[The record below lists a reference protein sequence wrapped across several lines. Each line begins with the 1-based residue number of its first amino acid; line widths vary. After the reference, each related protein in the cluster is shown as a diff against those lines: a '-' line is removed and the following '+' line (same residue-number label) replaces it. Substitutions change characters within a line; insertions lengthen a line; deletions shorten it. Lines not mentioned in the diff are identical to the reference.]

1 MAYAAY
7 WMALS
12 ETSQAPPKPAAQ
24 VSTVKPAEFEKA
36 PLGAAMTTKPGV
48 VTTATATGSG
58 MEAGGTAKVEAAGK
72 ASPKAKA
79 ETAPT
84 SQAKVTSTVPS
95 PAAGKAASAA
105 VTKPAD
111 ASKSSTATTTVKAD
125 APKADSGKTSKPA
138 AAGNVSVQ
146 GKKEDAKTTQ
156 TKVQVEVAPAAAKV
170 AKEASV
176 DDPFAALGETLAS
189 ADPVTPKQPVYTGPE
204 VHEHEVTSEKGHKCG
219 ERDDTLPPG
228 YRFDKTAPAPADA
241 KPKDVPKPMS
251 NDEALES
258 LSSGF
263 MMSSPPPG
271 AKEQKVEKSAA
282 AASVA
287 VSPTPPAD
295 KKPRMEKTSD
305 VSPKAATPPAAST
318 KAAPPVAVCPA
329 PPADKK
335 AKIDTSAA
343 DFSLEAAVSAKPA
356 NTQLKSDKK
365 VESGA
370 DKTTKGA
377 KSAAASKPKVEK
389 GDSMSDALSALGD
402 LLPENKPEPES
413 PKVRPEDVV
422 SEDKLKKEKGMRV
435 GEREDSLPPDYR
447 FKEEDLKKHPA
458 PEPEP
463 TIGTGE
469 ALDFL
474 SGDFTTPSSAP
485 AIQAPVVTP
494 SAAPAQKAPPPPAT
508 DKKAKKTDKGSE
520 EFSLEAGL
528 SAASAQKVE
537 SGVPPG
543 ADKTTKGEK
552 SAAAAKPKMEKG
564 DSMSDA
570 LGALGDLLPEN
581 KPEPE
586 SPKLRSEDVI
596 SEAKVKKEKG
606 MRVGEREDSLPSDYR
621 FKEEDLKK
629 HPAPEKEPTM
639 DSGEALDFLSGD
651 FTTSSTAPAVQAPA
665 VTSSAAPAQV
675 KVENVSALDVLS
687 GDFVA
692 PSKSSGVQATAP
704 PSDKHPE
711 QKHQSTAAV
720 KHTEA
725 TKAETGGSLPL
736 DALSALGDTLALDE
750 PKKPESP
757 KLRPEDIVSEGTV
770 IKEKGVFVGEREDS
784 LPPAY
789 RFNKE
794 ELNQLPPPEPEPTM
808 ETGDAL
814 DFLSGDFVASSTAP
828 AVQAPVVASS
838 AAPAQDCDDA
848 LNALAGDFVAST
860 VAAAVKSAPS
870 TGAGAGAQAQ
880 LTESSALD
888 ALSDTL
894 KDITPAPQPTPP
906 PAKDLVKEK
915 KAVEEK
921 LVKMGERDNSLPPEY
936 RPTEEDLKKFKEAKK
951 NEPPTPTKDKMD
963 DKMALDLLSDD
974 FTAAPQPTA
983 PTASCTT
990 KLELDSEPLKPMAPP
1005 VLPHALESKSSVEK
1019 PKGKSKSKSKSKA
1032 QKTEAAADPCD
1043 TKVPSAPLSKDVV
1056 PKSTAK
1062 GGKC

>member
-1 MAYAAY
+1 MGQILSWIRGPRDAP
-7 WMALS
+7 ALGDSSVEEQS

-665 VTSSAAPAQV
+665 VTSSAAPAQ
-675 KVENVSALDVLS
+675 
-687 GDFVA
+687 
-692 PSKSSGVQATAP
+692 
-704 PSDKHPE
+704 
-711 QKHQSTAAV
+711 
-720 KHTEA
+720 
-725 TKAETGGSLPL
+725 
-736 DALSALGDTLALDE
+736 
-750 PKKPESP
+750 
-757 KLRPEDIVSEGTV
+757 
-770 IKEKGVFVGEREDS
+770 
-784 LPPAY
+784 
-789 RFNKE
+789 
-794 ELNQLPPPEPEPTM
+794 
-808 ETGDAL
+808 
-814 DFLSGDFVASSTAP
+814 
-828 AVQAPVVASS
+828 
-838 AAPAQDCDDA
+838 DCDDA

>member
-1 MAYAAY
+1 MGQILSWIRGPRDAP
-7 WMALS
+7 ALGDSSVEEQS

-24 VSTVKPAEFEKA
+24 VSTVKPAEFE
-36 PLGAAMTTKPGV
+36 
-48 VTTATATGSG
+48 
-58 MEAGGTAKVEAAGK
+58 
-72 ASPKAKA
+72 
-79 ETAPT
+79 
-84 SQAKVTSTVPS
+84 
-95 PAAGKAASAA
+95 
-105 VTKPAD
+105 
-111 ASKSSTATTTVKAD
+111 
-125 APKADSGKTSKPA
+125 
-138 AAGNVSVQ
+138 
-146 GKKEDAKTTQ
+146 
-156 TKVQVEVAPAAAKV
+156 VQVEVAPAAAKV

-422 SEDKLKKEKGMRV
+422 SEDKL
-435 GEREDSLPPDYR
+435 
-447 FKEEDLKKHPA
+447 
-458 PEPEP
+458 
-463 TIGTGE
+463 
-469 ALDFL
+469 
-474 SGDFTTPSSAP
+474 
-485 AIQAPVVTP
+485 
-494 SAAPAQKAPPPPAT
+494 
-508 DKKAKKTDKGSE
+508 
-520 EFSLEAGL
+520 
-528 SAASAQKVE
+528 
-537 SGVPPG
+537 
-543 ADKTTKGEK
+543 
-552 SAAAAKPKMEKG
+552 
-564 DSMSDA
+564 
-570 LGALGDLLPEN
+570 
-581 KPEPE
+581 
-586 SPKLRSEDVI
+586 
-596 SEAKVKKEKG
+596 KKEKG

-1019 PKGKSKSKSKSKA
+1019 PKA

>member
-1 MAYAAY
+1 M
-7 WMALS
+7 S
-12 ETSQAPPKPAAQ
+12 ETSQAPPKLAAQ
-24 VSTVKPAEFEKA
+24 VSTVKPAEFE
-36 PLGAAMTTKPGV
+36 
-48 VTTATATGSG
+48 
-58 MEAGGTAKVEAAGK
+58 
-72 ASPKAKA
+72 
-79 ETAPT
+79 
-84 SQAKVTSTVPS
+84 
-95 PAAGKAASAA
+95 
-105 VTKPAD
+105 
-111 ASKSSTATTTVKAD
+111 
-125 APKADSGKTSKPA
+125 
-138 AAGNVSVQ
+138 
-146 GKKEDAKTTQ
+146 
-156 TKVQVEVAPAAAKV
+156 VQVEVASAAAKV

-189 ADPVTPKQPVYTGPE
+189 ADPLTPKQPVYTGPE

-219 ERDDTLPPG
+219 EREDSLPPG
-228 YRFDKTAPAPADA
+228 YRFDKTAPAPADV

-282 AASVA
+282 AAPVA

-318 KAAPPVAVCPA
+318 KSVPPVAVCPA

-370 DKTTKGA
+370 DKTTKGE

-389 GDSMSDALSALGD
+389 ADSMSDALSALGD
-402 LLPENKPEPES
+402 LLPEKKPEPES
-413 PKVRPEDVV
+413 PKLRPEDVV

-435 GEREDSLPPDYR
+435 GEREDSLPSDYR
-447 FKEEDLKKHPA
+447 FKEEDLKDHPA

-474 SGDFTTPSSAP
+474 SGDFTSPSSAP
-485 AIQAPVVTP
+485 VIQAPVVTP

-508 DKKAKKTDKGSE
+508 DKKAKKMNKGSE

-570 LGALGDLLPEN
+570 LGALGDLLPEK

-586 SPKLRSEDVI
+586 SPKLRPEDVI
-596 SEAKVKKEKG
+596 SEEKLKKEKG
-606 MRVGEREDSLPSDYR
+606 MRVGEREDSLPPDYR
-621 FKEEDLKK
+621 FKEEDLKD
-629 HPAPEKEPTM
+629 HPAPEPEPTM

-651 FTTSSTAPAVQAPA
+651 FT
-665 VTSSAAPAQV
+665 TSSAAPAQV

-711 QKHQSTAAV
+711 KKHQSTAAV

-770 IKEKGVFVGEREDS
+770 IKKKGVFVGEREDS
-784 LPPAY
+784 LPPDY
-789 RFNKE
+789 RFNEE
-794 ELNQLPPPEPEPTM
+794 ELNQLPPPEPESTM
-808 ETGDAL
+808 ETGEAL
-814 DFLSGDFVASSTAP
+814 DFLSGDFEASSTAP
-828 AVQAPVVASS
+828 AVQAPVVSSS

-860 VAAAVKSAPS
+860 VAAAVNSAPA
-870 TGAGAGAQAQ
+870 TGAGASAQAQ

-921 LVKMGERDNSLPPEY
+921 LVKLGERENSLPPEY
-936 RPTEEDLKKFKEAKK
+936 QPTEEDLKKFKEAKK

-963 DKMALDLLSDD
+963 DITALDLLSDD

-990 KLELDSEPLKPMAPP
+990 KLELDSEPLKPMAAP

-1019 PKGKSKSKSKSKA
+1019 PKA